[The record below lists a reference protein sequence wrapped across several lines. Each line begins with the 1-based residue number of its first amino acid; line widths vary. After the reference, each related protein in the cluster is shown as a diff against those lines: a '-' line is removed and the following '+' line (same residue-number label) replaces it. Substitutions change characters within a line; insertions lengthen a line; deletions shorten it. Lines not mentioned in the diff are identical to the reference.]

1 MALNDLPLIVGF
13 VADLMFAVKI
23 EEAAGKLGYRVR
35 WIEDARE
42 LSPAGMDA
50 PAPERQLGEHLVGPG
65 AVLVDKLSRWQP
77 SLLIFDLN
85 NERVPWRDWISM
97 LTSVPAT
104 RRIPVLCFG
113 SHVDIQATEAA
124 RSAGASAVVARS
136 RFASAL
142 PDLIQK
148 YARLVDRQALEAACK
163 EGLPPIALQG
173 LDEFNRGEYFESHE
187 TLEEAWNEDASAG
200 KELYRAILQVAV
212 AYLQIERGNY
222 NGALKMFLRMRQ
234 WLDPLP
240 DRCRGVDVASLR
252 LDARSAHQ
260 ALLALGPDRIES
272 FDRGLMKP
280 VKYEPQQ

>member
-1 MALNDLPLIVGF
+1 MPEKFNLPLIVGF
-13 VADLMFAVKI
+13 VSDLMFVVKI
-23 EEAAGKLGYRVR
+23 EEAAKNLGFQVR
-35 WIEDARE
+35 WIEDVHQ

-50 PAPERQLGEHLVGPG
+50 PVPERQLGEHLVGPG

-85 NERVPWRDWISM
+85 NDRVPWKEWIAM

-113 SHVDIQATEAA
+113 SHVDIHATESA
-124 RSAGASAVVARS
+124 RQAGASAVVARS

-148 YARLVDRQALEAACK
+148 YARLVDRPALEAACK
-163 EGLPPIALQG
+163 GPLSPLAARGLQ
-173 LDEFNRGEYFESHE
+173 EFNRGEYFEAHE
-187 TLEEAWNEDASAG
+187 TLEEAWMEDDSAG
-200 KELYRAILQVAV
+200 RDLYRAILQVAV

-240 DRCRGVDVASLR
+240 ERCRGIDVASLR
-252 LDARSAHQ
+252 LAARAAHQ
-260 ALLALGPDRIES
+260 ALLASGPERIAE

-280 VKYEPQQ
+280 IQYDS